1 MASTK
6 PTPPKPTPKKAKSKP
21 VPRPEFLIRTV
32 SLTPVEDEALRQLAN
47 DASYYIGRTI
57 SGAAIV
63 RALIRQA
70 VQQGPPAADAL
81 FVLVEKELK
90 DGVRWGKKSGRGSR

>member
-1 MASTK
+1 MAR
-6 PTPPKPTPKKAKSKP
+6 PTPTPRQSTPKKATP
-21 VPRPEFLIRTV
+21 RPRPEFLIRTV
-32 SLTPVEDEALRQLAN
+32 SLTPVEDEALRQLAG
-47 DASYYIGRTI
+47 DASDFIGRTI

-70 VQQGPPAADAL
+70 VQQGPAAADAL

-90 DGVRWGKKSGRGSR
+90 DGVRWGKKKQ